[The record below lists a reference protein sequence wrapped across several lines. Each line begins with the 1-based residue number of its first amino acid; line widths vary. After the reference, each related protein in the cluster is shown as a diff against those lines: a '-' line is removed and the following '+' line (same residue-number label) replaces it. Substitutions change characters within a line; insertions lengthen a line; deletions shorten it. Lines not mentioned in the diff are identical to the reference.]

1 MAQKVE
7 DLPRGLRPG
16 EMILILRRRRGMRNL
31 SDLSERSGIPLATL
45 SRIERGGRIKDD
57 VLLRLADALE
67 VSPNDLI
74 GWQGGRELT
83 AQSILESGWP
93 RPMES
98 TEYSAPLPSVLTPI
112 AA

>member
-31 SDLSERSGIPLATL
+31 SDLSERSGVPLATL

-74 GWQGGRELT
+74 GWTGGDRLT
-83 AQSILESGWP
+83 LEHALLSGQP
-93 RPMES
+93 R
-98 TEYSAPLPSVLTPI
+98 LRVLTEPDPPALSR